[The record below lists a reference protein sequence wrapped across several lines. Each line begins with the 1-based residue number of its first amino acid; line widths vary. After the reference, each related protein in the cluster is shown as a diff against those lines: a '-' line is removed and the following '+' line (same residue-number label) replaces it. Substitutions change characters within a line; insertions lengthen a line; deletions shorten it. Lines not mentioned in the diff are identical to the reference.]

1 MERKSEDIPLLVAQE
16 GLLNGQRWALRGR
29 LIIGRDATCDIVVA
43 DRQVSRRHA
52 RITPTSNGI
61 LLEDLGSKN
70 GTNRNGESITDPV
83 VLLDGDSIQIA
94 LAQTF
99 LYMSSDATLPLE
111 GELIS
116 LSANKLGRL
125 KLDKRSHRVKINDQE
140 VTPPLSMS
148 QFKMLELLYENQGR
162 VVSRQQLIEVIWGS
176 EEAIQVTEQALDAM
190 VRRLRERLS
199 EFDAT
204 HEYIVTVR
212 GHGLRLD
219 NPEEAS

>member
-1 MERKSEDIPLLVAQE
+1 MERKSEDIPLLVAEE
-16 GLLNGQRWALRGR
+16 GLLNGQRWALRNR

-52 RITPTSNGI
+52 RLTPTPNGI

-70 GTNRNGESITDPV
+70 GTNRNGE
-83 VLLDGDSIQIA
+83 LLSDSVILTDGDSIQIA

-99 LYMSSDATLPLE
+99 LYLSSDATLPLD
-111 GELIS
+111 GEPAFPPAARGGS
-116 LSANKLGRL
+116 LRV
-125 KLDKRSHRVKINDQE
+125 DKRSHRVWIKEQE
-140 VTPPLSMS
+140 ITPPLSMS

-162 VVSRQQLIEVIWGS
+162 VVSRQQLIGVVWGS

-190 VRRLRERLS
+190 VRRLRERLADL
-199 EFDAT
+199 DAT

-219 NPEEAS
+219 NPEED

>member
-16 GLLNGQRWALRGR
+16 GLLNGQRWALRNR
-29 LIIGRDATCDIVVA
+29 LIIGRDASCDIVVA

-52 RITPTSNGI
+52 RLTPTPKGI

-70 GTNRNGESITDPV
+70 GTNRNGEPLSDSVI
-83 VLLDGDSIQIA
+83 LLDGDSIQIA

-99 LYMSSDATLPLE
+99 LYLSSDATLPLD
-111 GELIS
+111 GEPAFP
-116 LSANKLGRL
+116 SAATVSILRV
-125 KLDKRSHRVKINDQE
+125 DKRSHRVWVREQE

-162 VVSRQQLIEVIWGS
+162 VVSRQQLIEVVWGS

-190 VRRLRERLS
+190 VRRLRERLADL
-199 EFDAT
+199 DAT

-219 NPEEAS
+219 NPEED

>member
-16 GLLNGQRWALRGR
+16 GLLNGQRWALRNR
-29 LIIGRDATCDIVVA
+29 LIIGRDSSCDIVVA

-52 RITPTSNGI
+52 RLTQTPHGI

-70 GTNRNGESITDPV
+70 GTNRNGELLIDPV
-83 VLLDGDSIQIA
+83 ILLDGDSIQIA

-99 LYMSSDATLPLE
+99 LYLSSDATLPLD
-111 GELIS
+111 GELVSPSVARGGS
-116 LSANKLGRL
+116 LRV
-125 KLDKRSHRVKINDQE
+125 DKRSHRVWIKGIE
-140 VTPPLSMS
+140 ITPPLSMS
-148 QFKMLELLYENQGR
+148 QFKMLELLYEHQGR
-162 VVSRQQLIEVIWGS
+162 VVSRQQLIEVVWGS

-190 VRRLRERLS
+190 VRRLRERLADL
-199 EFDAT
+199 DAT

-219 NPEEAS
+219 NPKED

>member
-29 LIIGRDATCDIVVA
+29 LIIGRDASCDIVVA

-52 RITPTSNGI
+52 RITPTPNGI

-70 GTNRNGESITDPV
+70 GTNRNGVTLTDSV
-83 VLLDGDSIQIA
+83 ILLDGDSIQIA
-94 LAQTF
+94 LAQMF
-99 LYMSSDATLPLE
+99 LYLSSDATLPLE
-111 GELIS
+111 GEALY
-116 LSANKLGRL
+116 LSSVTSGRL
-125 KLDKRSHRVKINDQE
+125 RVDKRSHRVWIREME

-162 VVSRQQLIEVIWGS
+162 VVSRPQLIEVVWGS

-190 VRRLRERLS
+190 VRRLRERLADL
-199 EFDAT
+199 DAT

-219 NPEEAS
+219 NPEED

>member
-16 GLLNGQRWALRGR
+16 GLLNGQRWALRNR
-29 LIIGRDATCDIVVA
+29 LIIGRDSSCDIVVA

-52 RITPTSNGI
+52 RLTQTPHGI

-70 GTNRNGESITDPV
+70 GTNRNGELLIDPV
-83 VLLDGDSIQIA
+83 ILLDGDSIQIA

-99 LYMSSDATLPLE
+99 LYLSSDATLPLD
-111 GELIS
+111 GELVSPSVARGGS
-116 LSANKLGRL
+116 LRV
-125 KLDKRSHRVKINDQE
+125 DKRSHRVWIKGIE
-140 VTPPLSMS
+140 ITPPLSMS
-148 QFKMLELLYENQGR
+148 QFKMLELLYEHQGR
-162 VVSRQQLIEVIWGS
+162 VVSRQQLIEVVWGS

-190 VRRLRERLS
+190 VRRLRERLADL
-199 EFDAT
+199 DAT

-219 NPEEAS
+219 NPEED

>member
-16 GLLNGQRWALRGR
+16 GLLNGQRWALRNR
-29 LIIGRDATCDIVVA
+29 LIIGRDASCDIVVA

-52 RITPTSNGI
+52 RLTPTPTGI
-61 LLEDLGSKN
+61 LLEDMGSKN
-70 GTNRNGESITDPV
+70 GTNRNGEPLSDSVI
-83 VLLDGDSIQIA
+83 LLDGDSIQIA

-99 LYMSSDATLPLE
+99 LYLSSDATLPLD
-111 GELIS
+111 GEPAFPLAATVGS
-116 LSANKLGRL
+116 LRV
-125 KLDKRSHRVKINDQE
+125 DKRSHRVWVREQE

-162 VVSRQQLIEVIWGS
+162 VVSRQQLIEVVWGS
-176 EEAIQVTEQALDAM
+176 EDAIQVTEQALDAM
-190 VRRLRERLS
+190 VRRLRERLADL
-199 EFDAT
+199 DAT

-219 NPEEAS
+219 NPEED

>member
-1 MERKSEDIPLLVAQE
+1 MERKGEDIPMLVAQE
-16 GLLNGQRWALRGR
+16 GLLNGQRWALRNR
-29 LIIGRDATCDIVVA
+29 LIIGRDGSCDIVVA

-52 RITPTSNGI
+52 RITPTPNGI

-70 GTNRNGESITDPV
+70 GTNRNGEPLSDPV
-83 VLLDGDSIQIA
+83 ILLDGDSIQIA

-99 LYMSSDATLPLE
+99 LYLSSDATLPLD
-111 GELIS
+111 GEPFYPSTLK
-116 LSANKLGRL
+116 AGRL
-125 KLDKRSHRVKINDQE
+125 RVDKRSHRVWINNLE

-162 VVSRQQLIEVIWGS
+162 VVSRQQLIEVVWGS

-190 VRRLRERLS
+190 VRRLRERLADM
-199 EFDAT
+199 DAT

-219 NPEEAS
+219 NPEEE

>member
-1 MERKSEDIPLLVAQE
+1 MERKNEDIPLLVAQE

-29 LIIGRDATCDIVVA
+29 LIIGRDASCDIVVA

-52 RITPTSNGI
+52 RMTPTPNGI

-70 GTNRNGESITDPV
+70 GTNRNGEALTDPV
-83 VLLDGDSIQIA
+83 ILLDGDSIQIA

-99 LYMSSDATLPLE
+99 VYLSSDATLPLE
-111 GELIS
+111 GEFIYPS
-116 LSANKLGRL
+116 SAKSGRL
-125 KLDKRSHRVKINDQE
+125 RVDKRSHRVWIRDAE

-148 QFKMLELLYENQGR
+148 QFKMLELLYEHQSR
-162 VVSRQQLIEVIWGS
+162 VVSRQQLIEVVWGS
-176 EEAIQVTEQALDAM
+176 EEAIMVTEQALDAM

-199 EFDAT
+199 ELDAT

-219 NPEEAS
+219 NPEED

>member
-29 LIIGRDATCDIVVA
+29 LIIGRDASCDIVVA

-70 GTNRNGESITDPV
+70 GTNRNGEVLTDPV
-83 VLLDGDSIQIA
+83 ILLDGDSIQIA

-99 LYMSSDATLPLE
+99 LYLSSDATLPLD
-111 GELIS
+111 GELVYPS
-116 LSANKLGRL
+116 SVRPGRL
-125 KLDKRSHRVKINDQE
+125 RVDKRSHRVWISDQE

-148 QFKMLELLYENQGR
+148 QFKMLELLYEHQGR
-162 VVSRQQLIEVIWGS
+162 VVSRQQLIEVVWGT

-190 VRRLRERLS
+190 VRRLRERLA
-199 EFDAT
+199 DTDKT

-219 NPEEAS
+219 NPEDE

>member
-52 RITPTSNGI
+52 RITPTLNGI

-70 GTNRNGESITDPV
+70 GTNRNGEGITDPV

-99 LYMSSDATLPLE
+99 LYLSSDATLPLE

-116 LSANKLGRL
+116 LSVNKPGRL
-125 KLDKRSHRVKINDQE
+125 NVDKRSHRVKINDQE

-219 NPEEAS
+219 NPEDAS

>member
-1 MERKSEDIPLLVAQE
+1 MERKNEDIPLLVAQE
-16 GLLNGQRWALRGR
+16 GLLKGQRWALRGK

-52 RITPTSNGI
+52 RITPTPDGI

-70 GTNRNGESITDPV
+70 GTNHNGEVLNDPV
-83 VLLDGDSIQIA
+83 ILGDGDSIQIA

-99 LYMSSDATLPLE
+99 LYLSSDATLPLD
-111 GELIS
+111 GDAIS
-116 LSANKLGRL
+116 FAPENPGRL
-125 KLDKRSHRVKINDQE
+125 IVDKRSHRVWISDRE
-140 VTPPLSMS
+140 IIPPLSMS
-148 QFKMLELLYENQGR
+148 QFKMLELLYENQGK
-162 VVSRQQLIEVIWGS
+162 VVSRQQLIEVVWGS

-190 VRRLRERLS
+190 VRRLRERLA

-204 HEYIVTVR
+204 HEYIITVR

-219 NPEEAS
+219 NPEEE

>member
-16 GLLNGQRWALRGR
+16 GLLNGQRWALRNR
-29 LIIGRDATCDIVVA
+29 LIIGRDSSCDIVVA

-52 RITPTSNGI
+52 RLTQTPHGI

-70 GTNRNGESITDPV
+70 GTNRNGELLIDPV
-83 VLLDGDSIQIA
+83 ILLDGDSIQIA

-99 LYMSSDATLPLE
+99 LYLSSDATLPLD
-111 GELIS
+111 GELASPSIARGGS
-116 LSANKLGRL
+116 LRV
-125 KLDKRSHRVKINDQE
+125 DKRSHRVWIKGIE
-140 VTPPLSMS
+140 ITPPLSMS
-148 QFKMLELLYENQGR
+148 QFKMLELLYEHQGR
-162 VVSRQQLIEVIWGS
+162 VVSRQQLIEVVWGS

-190 VRRLRERLS
+190 VRRLRERLADL
-199 EFDAT
+199 DAT

-219 NPEEAS
+219 NPEED